1 MKRRESNQQT
11 LKQAIERLMQAYRL
25 SDKMLE
31 MDVIKAW
38 EEMMGKA
45 IAKRTEEIF
54 IKDKVLYLKL
64 RSAPLREELILS
76 KTKMI
81 KMLNEKAGKELVK
94 DIYFK

>member
-11 LKQAIERLMQAYRL
+11 LKQAIDRLMQAYRL

-38 EEMMGKA
+38 EELMGPA

-54 IKDKVLYLKL
+54 IKDKILYLKL

-76 KTKMI
+76 KSKMI
-81 KMLNEKAGKELVK
+81 KMLNEKAGKELVI